1 MAQGIAY
8 GGLKVID
15 QKPVNPQIF
24 LTDPHWLPGLCGKVV
39 AEGTQLSGAVH
50 PVKAPR
56 IRVGEKPC
64 RKDVMP
70 DDLSGVP
77 IAPEMLEEDVGIGSM
92 GRSNTPHR
100 SLRLS

>member
-1 MAQGIAY
+1 MDPRLEGIVEKCRQAIAFRGLLMAQGIAY

-64 RKDVMP
+64 RKAMIP
-70 DDLSGVP
+70 
-77 IAPEMLEEDVGIGSM
+77 
-92 GRSNTPHR
+92 
-100 SLRLS
+100 